1 MHILIHTDFQ
11 PRKIVRTG
19 NFLICWILLHI
30 VLKKKYG
37 QKRRS
42 AAAETL
48 NFRDDS
54 ATREASFESRQRKCI
69 QFLMVD
75 RGRFIVSP
83 ASWSICSPWEKIHSP
98 RKWEKALWLKVHQLC
113 VLLPSVHL
121 LPALIKLPIHFYVHY
136 SREKRLVTGC
146 VCDLW
151 GIVSH
156 KWVKPAETA
165 EKSQLS
171 ALKIQFYWGKHEE
184 KFKNQK

>member
-1 MHILIHTDFQ
+1 M
-11 PRKIVRTG
+11 PK
-19 NFLICWILLHI
+19 
-30 VLKKKYG
+30 
-37 QKRRS
+37 KRRS
-42 AAAETL
+42 TAAETL

-54 ATREASFESRQRKCI
+54 AKREASFESRQRKCI

-83 ASWSICSPWEKIHSP
+83 ASWSICSPWEKIHPP
-98 RKWEKALWLKVHQLC
+98 RKWEKARLIMAQSPSVVC
-113 VLLPSVHL
+113 VLLPSVHLL

-151 GIVSH
+151 GIVSQ